1 MKKIITFGTSCTA
14 GGGFEFEC
22 SYTHIDSRGNITRKT
37 RGEFLRTIYS
47 EKPYTQ
53 NNYSYPGQLQKLLNE
68 KNINIEVL
76 NISKQGYGN
85 ERIYRKFYDL
95 IISDIDINNCL
106 FIFEFSDLSR
116 KEFYH
121 NPSKNHI
128 IMNYL
133 ADDNT
138 SDDISLAKSYFY
150 DKNQDRKLYSKDT
163 WLFQK
168 YRDEFIEVDNESK
181 EFTRNLL
188 LFFEYLSFN
197 KINFLISSMPELIH
211 PDYYEEIMKYETHC
225 MEFGVDGGTKY
236 KSFHRFQDL
245 EKLTIA
251 AETSGGYGDMHGGL
265 TSNKIIAKNVF
276 NELIVRK
283 YINSDIIKIPKK
295 INFREVLKDQIM

>member
-14 GGGFEFEC
+14 GGGFEFQC
-22 SYTHIDSRGNITRKT
+22 NYPTRDMGGVMTSRK
-37 RGEFLRTIYS
+37 RGELLRSIYS

-95 IISDIDINNCL
+95 IISEIDINNCL

-133 ADDNT
+133 
-138 SDDISLAKSYFY
+138 SDDDVLDYVTLAKSYFY
-150 DKNQDRKLYSKDT
+150 DKRADRKLYNEH
-163 WLFQK
+163 LEIFQK

-188 LFFEYLSFN
+188 LFLEYLSFN
-197 KINFLISSMPELIH
+197 KINFLISAMPELIH

-225 MEFGVDGGTKY
+225 MEFGLDGGKKY

-245 EKLTIA
+245 EQLTIMR
-251 AETSGGYGDMHGGL
+251 ETAHAFLDNHGGL
-265 TSNKIIAKNVF
+265 FSNKIIAKNVF
-276 NELIVRK
+276 NELINRK
-283 YINSDIIKIPKK
+283 YIDDEIISIPKK
-295 INFREVLKDQIM
+295 INFKENLKNTLM